1 MSYIS
6 YAGLKHNLK
15 WD

>member
-1 MSYIS
+1 MSYVS
-6 YAGLKHNLK
+6 HAGLKHNLK